1 METIPK
7 DDCIKIGY
15 LQKPHGI
22 KGEVTL
28 QLEAGYDLSLE
39 EMPTI
44 FLEID
49 GLLVPFFL
57 REEGLRF
64 RSAETA
70 LLHFDWIDNEEQ
82 ARKICGT
89 SVYIAREDFI
99 ADQEDLSL
107 HQLVGYT
114 LFDSNKGRIGKI
126 LQVDDY
132 AGNLLFTVEY
142 GQQEVMIPFS
152 EDFLTRFDEEA
163 CEIEMEC
170 PEGIFDL

>member
-7 DDCIKIGY
+7 ADCLKIGY

-28 QLEAGYDLSLE
+28 QFEEGYDISLE

-70 LLHFDWIDNEEQ
+70 LLHFDWIENEDQ
-82 ARKICGT
+82 ARKLCGS
-89 SVYIAREDFI
+89 SVYIAKDDFI
-99 ADQEDLSL
+99 PDEEEMPL
-107 HQLVGYT
+107 HMLVGFT
-114 LFDSNKGRIGKI
+114 LFDTELGRIGKI

-132 AGNLLFTVEY
+132 AGNLLLTVAY
-142 GQQEVMIPFS
+142 KQDEVMIPFN
-152 EDFLTRFDEEA
+152 EDFLTRFDEKAREL
-163 CEIEMEC
+163 EMQC
-170 PEGIFDL
+170 PEGLFDL

>member
-7 DDCIKIGY
+7 ADCLQIGY

-22 KGEVTL
+22 KGEITL
-28 QLEAGYDLSLE
+28 QFEAGYDSSLE

-64 RSAETA
+64 RSSETA
-70 LLHFDWIDNEEQ
+70 LLHFDWVENEEQ
-82 ARKICGT
+82 ARKLCG
-89 SVYIAREDFI
+89 SPVYIAKADFL
-99 ADQEDLSL
+99 ADEEEMPL
-107 HQLVGYT
+107 HMLVGFT
-114 LFDSNKGRIGKI
+114 LFDCQKGRIGEI
-126 LQVDDY
+126 IQVDDY
-132 AGNLLFTVEY
+132 AGNLLLTVVFN
-142 GQQEVMIPFS
+142 QQEVMVPFS
-152 EDFLTRFDEEA
+152 EDFLTRFDEQAREL
-163 CEIEMEC
+163 EMQC